1 MNQEKVR
8 EILSHVDM
16 TKIDLTSF
24 KISEKK
30 FNELST
36 LYRNRVIISCVTV
49 MLRKNQHPAEEVDV
63 AFEMLTKVIENPELY
78 SYDTLYH
85 MEREAVDKAINDI
98 TSRRD
103 RNINDV
109 KVKAIEKRM
118 KDSYKQM
125 RKTLE
130 LALEE
135 GNTFEQEFQEET
147 VERCLQV
154 AKEAI
159 AMGKK
164 KAAEQAAKQKA
175 QKSIKECQ
183 DRIEECEM
191 IAETRYAA
199 VAASSQKPAIS
210 DLPEVVQAEMATY
223 KEQQKTTVKKPF
235 WKRLF
240 AKRT

>member
-1 MNQEKVR
+1 MSQEKVR

-16 TKIDLTSF
+16 TKVDLTSF
-24 KISEKK
+24 KISAKK

-49 MLRKNQHPAEEVDV
+49 MLRKDQHPAEEVDI
-63 AFEMLTKVIENPELY
+63 AFEMLTKVVENPELY
-78 SYDTLYH
+78 SYDTLYR

-103 RNINDV
+103 RNINDM

-130 LALEE
+130 
-135 GNTFEQEFQEET
+135 FQEET
-147 VERCLQV
+147 VERCLKV

-159 AMGKK
+159 EVGQK
-164 KAAEQAAKQKA
+164 KAAEQAAKQNA

-183 DRIEECEM
+183 ERIEECEM

-199 VAASSQKPAIS
+199 VTASSKKPEIS
-210 DLPEVVQAEMATY
+210 DLPEVVQAEIATF